1 MSTEEFH
8 IDAEHQPLEFAL
20 LACDLLSEQSLD
32 PNDATELSAE
42 ALTGGFQIALQI
54 GDRLTLHLAYNEA
67 TAQYIGTV
75 CTDQRSLTP
84 RHLALA
90 LSLNSLMPAKRRFD
104 LNVATGDLQLS
115 ETWPANGLA
124 LGDLAA
130 GLYVLIQSF
139 DALILGNEAAAP
151 PPTASSMAG
160 IKA

>member
-1 MSTEEFH
+1 
-8 IDAEHQPLEFAL
+8 
-20 LACDLLSEQSLD
+20 
-32 PNDATELSAE
+32 
-42 ALTGGFQIALQI
+42 
-54 GDRLTLHLAYNEA
+54 
-67 TAQYIGTV
+67 
-75 CTDQRSLTP
+75 
-84 RHLALA
+84 
-90 LSLNSLMPAKRRFD
+90 MPAKRRFD